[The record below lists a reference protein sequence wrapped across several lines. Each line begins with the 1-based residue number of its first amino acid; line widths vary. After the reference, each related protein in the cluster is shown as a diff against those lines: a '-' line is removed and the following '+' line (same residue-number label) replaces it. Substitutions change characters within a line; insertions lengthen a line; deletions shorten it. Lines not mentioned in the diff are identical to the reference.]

1 MTKARECF
9 ARADHLASLSKF
21 CLLSN
26 KIILA
31 FYGDRG
37 SCIFSTG
44 VVCDVLNHYGFAA
57 RPLRVEAAVFDTKP
71 GGRGV
76 SLGRIHSDIRRKTA
90 GEGAW
95 HGHLVSLVD
104 HEYLIDTTLDQANDT
119 EPKLRA
125 EPVVIHLPTTDW
137 FLCEDPKS
145 YRYHRTGNLSVFKW
159 SDSTVRY
166 AEHPRQNGFKY
177 AGDFQ
182 ACRRK
187 DIVPTLIAMAR
198 ETFAGADREI

>member
-44 VVCDVLNHYGFAA
+44 VVCDVLTHYGFAA

-145 YRYHRTGNLSVFKW
+145 YRYHRTGICLFLSGQIRPCATPNTQGKTDSSMLVIFKH
-159 SDSTVRY
+159 VAVKILFR
-166 AEHPRQNGFKY
+166 
-177 AGDFQ
+177 
-182 ACRRK
+182 
-187 DIVPTLIAMAR
+187 L
-198 ETFAGADREI
+198 